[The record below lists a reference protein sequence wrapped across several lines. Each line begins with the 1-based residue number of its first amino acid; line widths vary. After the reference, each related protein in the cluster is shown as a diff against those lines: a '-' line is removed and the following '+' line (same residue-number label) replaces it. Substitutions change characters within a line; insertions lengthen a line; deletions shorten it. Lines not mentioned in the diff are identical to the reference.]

1 MTRIPIALLSLAL
14 FMAASVTL
22 AAQSSPDSGSPATFG
37 PVLLPPKAGM
47 VAMHVDEMDTPPVK
61 NVPFCANI
69 ITEHTQNFVDGNRI
83 HTSDSS
89 TLCRDGEG
97 RTRREAG
104 LLMLGPA
111 SGKPAT
117 KLITIV
123 DPVAGFRYL
132 LDQNTKTAHKMP
144 LKVFGNDRPG
154 KMGSA
159 AEAKYF
165 AATTGVGTGDVMF
178 RNKEVARSKANPP
191 TTENLGEQTIDG
203 IQATGTRV
211 TTTIPSGQMGNE
223 QPITVT
229 SERWYSSQL
238 KAVVMTKHNDP
249 WAGEL
254 KTQFTDVNNSE
265 PDPSLFTVPSDYRIV
280 DDKMGPLSLQ
290 APLPPLEP

>member
-1 MTRIPIALLSLAL
+1 MRLQCLCLLFSLVVPSIAAEPSSVKKDLDSLQGVWAVELFEYNGQDLKERYKITFDVKGDLLTVKGDGKVRKEYAKLTL
-14 FMAASVTL
+14 KLDPTTMPKCLDLTVTG
-22 AAQSSPDSGSPATFG
+22 GSQKDAKLEG
-37 PVLLPPKAGM
+37 IYELKG
-47 VAMHVDEMDTPPVK
+47 DEW
-61 NVPFCANI
+61 
-69 ITEHTQNFVDGNRI
+69 Q
-83 HTSDSS
+83 
-89 TLCRDGEG
+89 LC
-97 RTRREAG
+97 
-104 LLMLGPA
+104 
-111 SGKPAT
+111 
-117 KLITIV
+117 V
-123 DPVAGFRYL
+123 
-132 LDQNTKTAHKMP
+132 
-144 LKVFGNDRPG
+144 KVFGNDRPG

-165 AATTGVGTGDVMF
+165 TATTGVGSGDVMF
-178 RNKEVARSKANPP
+178 RNKEVVSSKANTP
-191 TTENLGEQTIDG
+191 TTENLGEQSIDG

-280 DDKMGPLSLQ
+280 DDKMGRLSLQ